1 MDYWMVGW
9 LDGWQKLIL
18 PHKAKSLHSE
28 FLKRQYCS
36 FIRCPADGGIS
47 IRWKNFFSPRG
58 RVIALLHYSI
68 APLLLLFSAC
78 DKEATQPLTVPAF
91 DGQAAYELLVK
102 QCDFGPRVPGTA
114 AHDSCRAFLVGE
126 LQKYADRVA
135 EQKFEEHLATLNKTV
150 KMTNIIAS
158 FDMAATQRILLCA
171 HWDSRPWADQDPD
184 SSKHKE
190 PVPGANDGASGVA
203 VLLEVAKVL
212 KHTPPPVGVDI
223 IFFDGE
229 DAGISGQSETYLAGS
244 RYFAQTKDVRFN
256 PMMGILLD
264 MVGDADLQIYREQYS
279 VDYASS
285 VVDRVWSLAS
295 RIGVAE
301 FMPTVK
307 HAVTD
312 DHLPL
317 LNVGIPVIDIIDFDY
332 DYWHT
337 VSDTPDKCSA
347 QSLEKVGRVV
357 LAAVYNPQL

>member
-1 MDYWMVGW
+1 MDYWIVGL
-9 LDGWQKLIL
+9 LDRWQKLISR
-18 PHKAKSLHSE
+18 HEAKSIHGE
-28 FLKRQYCS
+28 FLKRRYCS
-36 FIRCPADGGIS
+36 FSRCPAYGGIS
-47 IRWKNFFSPRG
+47 TRWENLFPTR
-58 RVIALLHYSI
+58 RRAMPLLHYSI
-68 APLLLLFSAC
+68 TPLLLLLSAC
-78 DKEATQPLTVPAF
+78 DKAPQPLTLPAF

-102 QCDFGPRVPGTA
+102 QCDFGPRVPDTP
-114 AHDSCRAFLVGE
+114 AHDSCRAFLVAE

-150 KMTNIIAS
+150 KLTNIIAS

-190 PVPGANDGASGVA
+190 PVLGANDGASGVA
-203 VLLEVAKVL
+203 VLLEVAKTL
-212 KHTPPPVGVDI
+212 KRTPPPVGVDI

-229 DAGISGQSETYLAGS
+229 DAGLSGQSETYLAGS

-264 MVGDADLQIYREQYS
+264 MVGDADLQIYKEENS
-279 VDYASS
+279 VNYASG
-285 VVDRVWSLAS
+285 VVDRVWSLAG

-317 LNVGIPVIDIIDFDY
+317 LNTGIPVIDIIDFDY
-332 DYWHT
+332 DHWHT
-337 VSDTPDKCSA
+337 TSDTPDKCSA
-347 QSLEKVGRVV
+347 QSLEKIGRVV
-357 LAAVYNPQL
+357 LAAVYNP

>member
-1 MDYWMVGW
+1 MPGNDKPQPTRILANDHHQRLKTNWRV
-9 LDGWQKLIL
+9 LIFFIRWVVSMRWKIFFSNRSRII
-18 PHKAKSLHSE
+18 PSLH
-28 FLKRQYCS
+28 FY
-36 FIRCPADGGIS
+36 IT
-47 IRWKNFFSPRG
+47 
-58 RVIALLHYSI
+58 
-68 APLLLLFSAC
+68 PLLLLFSAC
-78 DKEATQPLTVPAF
+78 DKAPQPLTVPAF

-102 QCDFGPRVPGTA
+102 QCDFGPRVPDTP
-114 AHDSCRAFLVGE
+114 AHDSCRVFLIAE

-135 EQKFEEHLATLNKTV
+135 EQQFEEHLAMLGKTV
-150 KMTNIIAS
+150 KLTNIIAS

-171 HWDSRPWADQDPD
+171 HWDSRPRADQDPD
-184 SSKHKE
+184 TSKHKE

-203 VLLEVAKVL
+203 ILLEVAKAL
-212 KHTPPPVGVDI
+212 KRTPPPVGVDI

-229 DAGISGQSETYLAGS
+229 DAGLSGQSETYLAGS

-264 MVGDADLQIYREQYS
+264 MVGDADLQIYKEENS
-279 VDYASS
+279 VNYAGG
-285 VVDRVWSLAS
+285 VVDRVWSLAG

-317 LNVGIPVIDIIDFDY
+317 LNTGIPVIDIIDFDY
-332 DYWHT
+332 DHWHT
-337 VSDTPDKCSA
+337 ASDTPDKCSA